1 MKRKVSILSN
11 KLVNLISGVPKEN
24 AEKIIK
30 ILAKYKH
37 AFVDIMMAEELGI
50 PADTVDEVPY
60 KHGFVETDLFDI

>member
-1 MKRKVSILSN
+1 MIELYEKKGYLFVRNLLLMHIL
-11 KLVNLISGVPKEN
+11 GVPKEN

-30 ILAKYKH
+30 ILSKYKR

-60 KHGFVETDLFDI
+60 KHGMV